1 MAHWSGC
8 VGSRADCVRQF
19 PGASILET
27 GIHML
32 LPSELL
38 MQITGFVICAYPY
51 AGPQNDQWIPDCFQQ
66 AELSPLKITGWGE
79 VTNVLF
85 Y

>member
-1 MAHWSGC
+1 MIQIIGIHAEDDCALIFKTQVMTSTSDCVCQDPKATSMAHWSGC

-32 LPSELL
+32 LPSEL
-38 MQITGFVICAYPY
+38 GDRVP
-51 AGPQNDQWIPDCFQQ
+51 
-66 AELSPLKITGWGE
+66 K
-79 VTNVLF
+79 
-85 Y
+85 